1 LICPYIILA
10 LPLLHCQPKKL
21 TGLTEGMNEAR
32 YAVVAR
38 DLMEGIAN
46 GRYPVGS
53 LLPTEFELCDLYD
66 VSRHT
71 VRAAINQLLN
81 QGMVSRRK
89 RVGTRVEASSP
100 RGGYS
105 QSLATVADLAHLAE
119 TQQREIQDVRHFVAD
134 LSEAARLGLVP
145 GEHYF
150 CVSSIRVD
158 RQHSAAP
165 LCWTD
170 VYAQRDYAD
179 VIELAREHPDQLI
192 ASLIEQHYGR
202 AIAVVDQQVRAV
214 LLTAELARA
223 LKAETGAPGLKI
235 LRHYRD
241 DDGGLMAVSE
251 TVHPDDR
258 FTLVTQMRRDK
269 AAG

>member
-1 LICPYIILA
+1 
-10 LPLLHCQPKKL
+10 
-21 TGLTEGMNEAR
+21 MNQAR
-32 YAVVAR
+32 YASVAK
-38 DLMEGIAN
+38 DLMEGIAS

-71 VRAAINQLLN
+71 VRAAISQLLV
-81 QGMVSRRK
+81 QGLVSRRK

-158 RQHSAAP
+158 RVHSTAP

-170 VYAQRDYAD
+170 VYAQRDYAE
-179 VIELAREHPDQLI
+179 VIELAREQPDQLI
-192 ASLIEQHYGR
+192 AGLIEVHFGR

-214 LLTAELARA
+214 LLQPDMARA
-223 LKAETGAPGLKI
+223 LTAEAGSPGLRI
-235 LRHYRD
+235 IRQYRD
-241 DDGGLMAVSE
+241 ESGELMAVSE

-258 FTLVTQMRRDK
+258 FTLTTQMRRER
-269 AAG
+269 GSS

>member
-1 LICPYIILA
+1 
-10 LPLLHCQPKKL
+10 
-21 TGLTEGMNEAR
+21 MNQAR
-32 YAVVAR
+32 YASVAK
-38 DLMEGIAN
+38 DLMEGIAT

-71 VRAAINQLLN
+71 VRAAINQLSV
-81 QGMVSRRK
+81 QGLVSRRK

-105 QSLATVADLAHLAE
+105 QSLASVADLAHLAE
-119 TQQREIQDVRHFVAD
+119 TQQREIQTVRHFVAD

-158 RQHSAAP
+158 RVHNAAP

-170 VYAQRDYAD
+170 VYAQRDYSD
-179 VIELAREHPDQLI
+179 VIELAHEHPDQLI
-192 ASLIEQHYGR
+192 AGLIEAHFGR

-214 LLTAELARA
+214 LLSAELAQA
-223 LKAETGAPGLKI
+223 LAAEAGSPGLRI
-235 LRHYRD
+235 IRQYRD
-241 DDGGLMAVSE
+241 EIGELMAVSE
-251 TVHPDDR
+251 TVHPADR
-258 FTLVTQMRRDK
+258 FTLTTQMRRDRS
-269 AAG
+269 AS

>member
-1 LICPYIILA
+1 
-10 LPLLHCQPKKL
+10 
-21 TGLTEGMNEAR
+21 MNETR
-32 YAVVAR
+32 YAVVAK
-38 DLMEGIAN
+38 DLMEGIAS

-53 LLPTEFELCDLYD
+53 LLPTEFELCDLYE

-81 QGMVSRRK
+81 QGLVSRRK

-158 RQHSAAP
+158 RQHHAAP

-170 VYAQRDYAD
+170 VYAQRDYAE
-179 VIELAREHPDQLI
+179 VIDLAREHPDQLI
-192 ASLIEQHYGR
+192 ASLIEQRFGR
-202 AIAVVDQQVRAV
+202 AIDVVDQQVRAV
-214 LLTAELARA
+214 LIAPEMARS
-223 LKAETGAPGLKI
+223 LKAEPGSPGLKI

-241 DDGGLMAVSE
+241 DQGALMAVSE

-258 FTLVTQMRRDK
+258 FTLVTQMRRER
-269 AAG
+269 ASVL

>member
-1 LICPYIILA
+1 
-10 LPLLHCQPKKL
+10 
-21 TGLTEGMNEAR
+21 MNPTR
-32 YAVVAR
+32 YTTVAK

-81 QGMVSRRK
+81 QGLVSRRK

-105 QSLATVADLAHLAE
+105 QSLASVADLAHLAE

-158 RQHSAAP
+158 RLHNAAP

-170 VYAQRDYAD
+170 VYAQRDYAE
-179 VIELAREHPDQLI
+179 VIERAREHPDQLI
-192 ASLIEQHYGR
+192 AGLIEQHYGR

-214 LLTAELARA
+214 LLTAEMAKA
-223 LKAETGAPGLKI
+223 LKAEASSPGLKI
-235 LRHYRD
+235 IRHYREENGD
-241 DDGGLMAVSE
+241 LMAVSE

-258 FTLVTQMRRDK
+258 FTLVTQMRRDRSPT
-269 AAG
+269 